1 MAQKVKNHL
10 LCRRPG
16 SAPGLGRAPREGNS
30 NPLPYS
36 CMENY
41 LDRGAWQAT
50 VHGAAESQ
58 TRLRARIYYV
68 LFQTLLVVDFKNPNL
83 HIFYNYYQL
92 SLHLTCQEGLQSY
105 VITLNG
111 HHHVFWW
118 LACWHLF
125 WVPIEEQKW
134 LMSVWAEQRKPDAV
148 NSKLLL
154 RTLRGSVEI
163 PDTIQG
169 GMWSE
174 EPFWIQKRWHYI
186 VFD

>member
-16 SAPGLGRAPREGNS
+16 SAPGLGRAPGEGNS

-36 CMENY
+36 CLENY

-50 VHGAAESQ
+50 VHGAAKSQ

-83 HIFYNYYQL
+83 HIFNNYYQL

-111 HHHVFWW
+111 HHHVFW
-118 LACWHLF
+118 
-125 WVPIEEQKW
+125 
-134 LMSVWAEQRKPDAV
+134 
-148 NSKLLL
+148 
-154 RTLRGSVEI
+154 
-163 PDTIQG
+163 
-169 GMWSE
+169 
-174 EPFWIQKRWHYI
+174 
-186 VFD
+186 